1 MSKYKI
7 QFNDYQ
13 LTQLQKF
20 TGTEEVQ
27 RKLMSVL
34 AYIIKYPELNTK
46 DLYNKY
52 QYKTNKADRF
62 SRVTFNKYLLALEE
76 LKLINRIKKGLRTFI
91 NIIKE
96 VSKDVIKEV
105 SELKVVQTIENTSV
119 EPVDELHNS
128 KDSISNN
135 NINNIV
141 LNTSVSEEEIKESI
155 KSTMTELNL
164 KSKYIFNFVYNN
176 MMNVVVNRKGMF
188 ALILKNIE
196 IAKTYLEIKRTLYMN
211 NVAAK
216 TKKIVN
222 TLNAN
227 SNNYRNKGSEAFCNF
242 TGRDYTSE
250 QYASIEEQLLGWA

>member
-1 MSKYKI
+1 MSKYKF

-13 LTQLQKF
+13 LGCFSLF
-20 TGTEEVQ
+20 TGTDEVKI
-27 RKLMSVL
+27 KLQSVL
-34 AYIIKYPELNTK
+34 AYIIKYPELNTN
-46 DLYNKY
+46 DLYKKY
-52 QYKTNKADRF
+52 QYKTNKSDRYT
-62 SRVTFNKYLLALEE
+62 RRCFNNYLSKLEE
-76 LKLINRIKKGLRTFI
+76 LNLISRVKSGLRTFI
-91 NIIKE
+91 NLID
-96 VSKDVIKEV
+96 VPKDVPV
-105 SELKVVQTIENTSV
+105 DVPELKLVQPIKNTSLEAV
-119 EPVDELHNS
+119 KELHNS

-155 KSTMTELNL
+155 KATMTELNL

-176 MMNVVVNRKGMF
+176 MMNIKVNRKGMF

-242 TGRDYTSE
+242 AGREYTTE

>member
-1 MSKYKI
+1 MSKYKF

-13 LTQLQKF
+13 LGCFSLF
-20 TGTEEVQ
+20 TGTDEVKI
-27 RKLMSVL
+27 KLQSVL
-34 AYIIKYPELNTK
+34 AYIIKYPELNTN
-46 DLYNKY
+46 DLYKKY
-52 QYKTNKADRF
+52 QYKTNKSDRYT
-62 SRVTFNKYLLALEE
+62 RRCFNNYLSKLEE
-76 LKLINRIKKGLRTFI
+76 LNLISRVKSGLRTFI
-91 NIIKE
+91 NLID
-96 VSKDVIKEV
+96 VPKDVPV
-105 SELKVVQTIENTSV
+105 DVPELKLVQPTENTSV
-119 EPVDELHNS
+119 EPVEELHNS

-155 KSTMTELNL
+155 KATMTELNL

-176 MMNVVVNRKGMF
+176 MINIKVNRKGMF

-242 TGRDYTSE
+242 TGRDYTAE
-250 QYASIEEQLLGWA
+250 QYADIEAKLLGWS

>member
-1 MSKYKI
+1 MSKYKF
-7 QFNDYQ
+7 QFNNYQ

-20 TGTEEVQ
+20 TGTEEVKI
-27 RKLMSVL
+27 KLQSVL
-34 AYIIKYPELNTK
+34 AYIIKYPELNTN
-46 DLYNKY
+46 DLYKKY
-52 QYKTNKADRF
+52 QYKTNKSDRYT
-62 SRVTFNKYLLALEE
+62 RRCFNNYLSKLEE
-76 LKLINRIKKGLRTFI
+76 LNLISRVKSGLRTFI
-91 NIIKE
+91 NLID
-96 VSKDVIKEV
+96 VPKDVPV
-105 SELKVVQTIENTSV
+105 DVPELKVAQPIENTSV
-119 EPVDELHNS
+119 EPVEELHNS

-155 KSTMTELNL
+155 KVTMTELGL
-164 KSKYIFNFVYNN
+164 KSKYIFQFVYNN
-176 MMNVVVNRKGMF
+176 MMNIKVNRKGMF

-242 TGRDYTSE
+242 TGREYTVE
-250 QYASIEEQLLGWA
+250 QYASIEEQLLGWS

>member
-1 MSKYKI
+1 MSKYKF
-7 QFNDYQ
+7 QFNYYQ
-13 LTQLQKF
+13 LRCFSLF
-20 TGTEEVQ
+20 TGTDEVKI
-27 RKLMSVL
+27 KLQSVL
-34 AYIIKYPELNTK
+34 AYIIKYPELNTN
-46 DLYNKY
+46 DLYKKY
-52 QYKTNKADRF
+52 QYKTNKTDRYT
-62 SRVTFNKYLLALEE
+62 RRCFNNYLSKLEE
-76 LKLINRIKKGLRTFI
+76 LNLISRVKSGLRTFI
-91 NIIKE
+91 NLID
-96 VSKDVIKEV
+96 VPKDVPV
-105 SELKVVQTIENTSV
+105 DVPELKLVQPTENTSV
-119 EPVDELHNS
+119 EPVEELHNS
-128 KDSISNN
+128 KDENNNN

-141 LNTSVSEEEIKESI
+141 VNTSVSEEEIKESI

>member
-1 MSKYKI
+1 MAKYKI

-13 LTQLQKF
+13 LGCFSLFSGTDEVKIKLQ
-20 TGTEEVQ
+20 
-27 RKLMSVL
+27 SVL
-34 AYIIKYPELNTK
+34 AYIIKYPELNTN
-46 DLYNKY
+46 DLYKKY
-52 QYKTNKADRF
+52 QYKTNKTDRYT
-62 SRVTFNKYLLALEE
+62 RRCFNNYLSKLEE
-76 LKLINRIKKGLRTFI
+76 LNLISRVKNGLRTYI
-91 NIIKE
+91 NLID
-96 VSKDVIKEV
+96 VPKDVPV
-105 SELKVVQTIENTSV
+105 DVPELKVAQSIENTSL
-119 EPVDELHNS
+119 EAVDEVHNS
-128 KDSISNN
+128 KDLISNN

-155 KSTMTELNL
+155 KATMTELNL

-216 TKKIVN
+216 KNKIIN
-222 TLNAN
+222 TVKAN

-242 TGRDYTSE
+242 TGREYSAE

>member
-1 MSKYKI
+1 MSKYKF

-13 LTQLQKF
+13 LGCFSLF
-20 TGTEEVQ
+20 TGTDEVKI
-27 RKLMSVL
+27 KLQSVL
-34 AYIIKYPELNTK
+34 AYIIKYPELNTN
-46 DLYNKY
+46 DLYKKY
-52 QYKTNKADRF
+52 QYKTNKSDRYT
-62 SRVTFNKYLLALEE
+62 RRCFNNYLSKLEE
-76 LKLINRIKKGLRTFI
+76 LNLISRVKSGLRTFI
-91 NIIKE
+91 NLID
-96 VSKDVIKEV
+96 VPKDVPV
-105 SELKVVQTIENTSV
+105 DVPELKVAQHTENTSV
-119 EPVDELHNS
+119 EPVEELHNS

-196 IAKTYLEIKRTLYMN
+196 IAKTYLEVKRSLYMN
-211 NVAAK
+211 NVA
-216 TKKIVN
+216 TKKNKIIN
-222 TLNAN
+222 TIKAN

-242 TGRDYTSE
+242 TGRDYTAE
-250 QYASIEEQLLGWA
+250 QYADIEAKLLGWS